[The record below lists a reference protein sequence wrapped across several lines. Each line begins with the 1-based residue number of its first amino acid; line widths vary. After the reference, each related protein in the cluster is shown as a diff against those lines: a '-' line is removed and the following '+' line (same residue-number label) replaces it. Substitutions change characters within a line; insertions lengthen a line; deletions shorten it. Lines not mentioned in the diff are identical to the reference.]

1 MADTYQVTGQVRAVN
16 RLTTWMARRGFGPS
30 VELTTTG
37 IRTGQQHTIPV
48 SPIVIEGVEYLVS
61 PYGERNWVRNVRAN
75 PAVTMRRGKT
85 TRTVTLEE
93 LPLEEAAQ
101 VLVSYHAKEKYARR
115 YMAVP
120 DQPTVSD
127 FLAST
132 DPFPVFR
139 VV

>member
-37 IRTGQQHTIPV
+37 IRTGQPHTIPV

-61 PYGERNWVRNVRAN
+61 PYGERNWVKNVRAN
-75 PAVTMRRGKT
+75 PAVTVRRGKT

-93 LPLEEAAQ
+93 LPIEEAAP

-120 DQPTVSD
+120 DEPTVSD
-127 FLAST
+127 FLASA